1 MPTYRCLYSYQVSTL
16 FCLRSQVTGLFFG
29 NEEDDGRN
37 KSSKKPKR
45 NQSQS
50 VFVPMRKSDYM
61 QKLQDNREGLLKIKR
76 TKSNADK
83 IKMLDN
89 NGDEI
94 EEKKAFKSM

>member
-1 MPTYRCLYSYQVSTL
+1 
-16 FCLRSQVTGLFFG
+16 
-29 NEEDDGRN
+29 
-37 KSSKKPKR
+37 
-45 NQSQS
+45 
-50 VFVPMRKSDYM
+50 
-61 QKLQDNREGLLKIKR
+61 LLKIKR